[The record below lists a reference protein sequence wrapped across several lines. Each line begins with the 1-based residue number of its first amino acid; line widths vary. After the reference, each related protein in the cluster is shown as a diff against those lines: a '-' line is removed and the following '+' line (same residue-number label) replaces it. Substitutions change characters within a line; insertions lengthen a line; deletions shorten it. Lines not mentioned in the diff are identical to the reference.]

1 MDSRH
6 ACMQLTKS
14 QHPPPKNQAQGC
26 GVCLCLWRCPAPPGE
41 DAVGDQ
47 GWALCHP
54 MVPSCI
60 ASHPTG
66 PIKHSKHSLL
76 WPRNMKTPSCLHI
89 RHSAYTK
96 LGLSLLSTQREA
108 HRSTPTCGWSS
119 SPKERYLSIYCE
131 IPASTNP
138 ATDTPSPR
146 CPSNK

>member
-60 ASHPTG
+60 TSHPTG
-66 PIKHSKHSLL
+66 PIKHTRSERLIDPPPHVGGAAARRKDAPPTS
-76 WPRNMKTPSCLHI
+76 
-89 RHSAYTK
+89 SAMYLPK
-96 LGLSLLSTQREA
+96 STALR
-108 HRSTPTCGWSS
+108 G
-119 SPKERYLSIYCE
+119 YLQMYLEFLYMGFWKRLYC
-131 IPASTNP
+131 
-138 ATDTPSPR
+138 R
-146 CPSNK
+146 